1 MSNTARRQ
9 FLSSLP
15 NEILTEV
22 INDLGP
28 TDTWSLAQT
37 SKGFYHVSQPAMQ
50 KHIKNKYS
58 TVSLH
63 IYSIP
68 LFFLDRILREPRIAS
83 YVIRLQFARGKY
95 AEDECYFAPG
105 EFDKRQEKLT
115 ATIATQSTQLATL
128 ATDCPWFSRT
138 RRRKWRDA
146 LLQPRDHSYHLAIL
160 LTKLPNLQS
169 VTMIGMYDDYEPILK
184 LVSAVTK
191 ANRNP
196 SSAGFE
202 HALSKMKTVTVS
214 DWDNVGGRDLV
225 VLASFLALPSIRSLH
240 GRECL
245 DRRGIMPS
253 ALVDPSHPSM
263 HHSHMEEIKI
273 LHSDIDLTPWGLLLK
288 PMKNLRSFT
297 YQHVG
302 GGGGDMFGNHPPG
315 CIMPALHRYARHSLT
330 RLDITCGNEA
340 SVGMDFAWDL
350 KAFQNLRLLGVNH
363 TAFLMH
369 ARLID
374 TLPASLEW
382 LGLLSDNLFNPID
395 LFAGLV
401 EERHKL
407 PKLETIRLEGEIDL
421 PRDLFVGCR
430 DVGIKIY
437 GSDLEI
443 I

>member
-1 MSNTARRQ
+1 MSNTARRR

-22 INDLGP
+22 IDDLGP
-28 TDTWSLAQT
+28 TDIWSFAQT
-37 SKGFYHVSQPAMQ
+37 SKGFYHVSQPAIQ

-58 TVSLH
+58 TRARCNYAKDACY
-63 IYSIP
+63 I
-68 LFFLDRILREPRIAS
+68 
-83 YVIRLQFARGKY
+83 ARGELEKQ
-95 AEDECYFAPG
+95 
-105 EFDKRQEKLT
+105 QENQT
-115 ATIATQSTQLATL
+115 ATIAAQSTQLATL
-128 ATDCPWFSRT
+128 ATDCPWLSRT
-138 RRRKWRDA
+138 RRREWRDA
-146 LLQPRDHSYHLAIL
+146 LLQPHNHSYHLAIL

-169 VTMIGMYDDYEPILK
+169 VTMIGVYDGYEPIRE
-184 LVSAVTK
+184 LVSAVAET
-191 ANRNP
+191 NPGP
-196 SSAGFE
+196 SSGGFE
-202 HALSKMKTVTVS
+202 HALSKLTTVS
-214 DWDNVGGRDLV
+214 VYGWDNVRGRDLV

-253 ALVDPSHPSM
+253 VLVDPSHPSM
-263 HHSHMEEIKI
+263 HHSQIQGIKI
-273 LHSDIDLTPWGLLLK
+273 LHCDIDLTPWGMLLK
-288 PMKNLRSFT
+288 LMKNLRSFT

-302 GGGGDMFGNHPPG
+302 EGGDVFGNHPPG
-315 CIMPALHRYARHSLT
+315 CIMPPLHRYARHSLI
-330 RLDITCGNEA
+330 RLDITCGKEA
-340 SVGMDFAWDL
+340 SIEQHFAWDL
-350 KAFQNLRLLGVNH
+350 KAFQNLRLLRLNH

-430 DVGIKIY
+430 DVGLEVY
-437 GSDLEI
+437 GSGLEI